1 MKKTI
6 YYLVMAAVLVFA
18 ANVYAED
25 LGMYVK
31 VLDKA
36 QGTFDEVVKNTEQA
50 LVKNGWH
57 VLASYNAAVP
67 GGCNHRAHTLVI
79 NSPAYAEKILSH
91 GVRSAFALPLRVGI
105 YTDENGIAISYLN
118 PASLN
123 RTVLGDNVEKAL
135 SINTAKELSAI
146 LASAARGRVVNQQIG
161 EIRSEGYVGGMGG
174 GAFAEKIGDIY
185 KREDAGNAFKETAAK
200 VKEGITSNTKGWRLV
215 YALDLGSNIVVY
227 GVDKARTE
235 ARAFEIA
242 GEKRASKV
250 NACPGVDHA
259 SAFPIEVIVY
269 RERGMVKVVLLDEM
283 YRMKLYFEDAG
294 KWAFMKNMGMPGSI
308 EKEIIAISTAR
319 LK

>member
-1 MKKTI
+1 VKRTI
-6 YYLVMAAVLVFA
+6 SYFIMAAVLVFSSHA
-18 ANVYAED
+18 YAED
-25 LGMYVK
+25 FGMYVK

-36 QGTFDEVVKNTEQA
+36 QGSFDEVVKNSEQA
-50 LVKNGWH
+50 LAKSGWQ

-67 GGCNHRAHTLVI
+67 EGCGHKAHTLVI
-79 NSPAYAEKILSH
+79 HSPVYAEKILSH
-91 GVRSAFALPLRVGI
+91 GVTAAFALPLRVGI

-135 SINTAKELSAI
+135 SLATAKELSAV
-146 LASAARGRVVNQQIG
+146 LASAVKGRAVNQQIG
-161 EIRSEGYVGGMGG
+161 EIRSGGYVGGMGG
-174 GAFAEKIGDIY
+174 GAFLEKIGDIY
-185 KREDAGNAFKETAAK
+185 KRENTGNAFKETATK
-200 VKEGITSNTKGWRLV
+200 VKEGITSNTSGWRLV
-215 YALDLGSNIVVY
+215 YALDLGGSIVVY
-227 GVDKARTE
+227 GVDKPQTE

-242 GEKRASKV
+242 GEKRESKI

-269 RERGMVKVVLLDEM
+269 KERGMVKVVLLDEM
-283 YRMKLYFEDAG
+283 YRMKVYFEDAG

-308 EKEIIAISTAR
+308 EKEITGIATSR